1 MVTKKKASTKK
12 EATAKNATP
21 TKKAPAAKKAAVT
34 KVASAT
40 KISASKKSSTAS
52 PAMTADQKLARRKL
66 DALKRGIHRI
76 TESET
81 TPFSVHVL
89 GVGKAGADVVSQIL
103 KDKIANPTADESGF
117 TALAVD
123 IGDQDLAQVRSLA
136 DQLPDKSAQVETLA
150 LEVPSRDNLF
160 NTLRRMR
167 EFLKLEYPRYYWN
180 PNYEPWLPSRTQMP
194 KEGDHCS
201 RAVAKAIY
209 AKSYYDDSREMRS
222 ALRRF
227 SDSVDNSPGQSVVA
241 VVFGLG
247 GGTGSGMTVDL
258 ARHLSSVA
266 FGRRVLVV
274 GVAIAPCEGDVD
286 IHKGS
291 QLFPALNELDCMG
304 DEEKNEG
311 VVAVW
316 GDLYRNPFTSGV
328 IVVPQKAVWDATN
341 DLKATHQRI
350 DREVSSFLTRNN
362 GIDFWETLRLL
373 NWVGAPPTQH
383 AAART
388 PYGKQWAHVLGFADT
403 KDGVLASDDMAA
415 RLGIRSSYKP
425 EFIEVRAGDPENAEA
440 IEVVST
446 LGKAFTPTAE
456 PVIAV
461 SPGADPGTV
470 QFILPCISKT
480 DFDLFYDS
488 RKQYDTRDWEEK
500 LSDHAWLLDLGVL
513 LCEPAIRFNGMAGEC
528 LWGCACWVVVPY
540 DQIRGP
546 EESDSVA
553 AA

>member
-1 MVTKKKASTKK
+1 MVTKKNAST
-12 EATAKNATP
+12 
-21 TKKAPAAKKAAVT
+21 
-34 KVASAT
+34 
-40 KISASKKSSTAS
+40 SKKPSS
-52 PAMTADQKLARRKL
+52 PMTADEKLTRRKL

-89 GVGKAGADVVSQIL
+89 GVGKAGADVVAQIL
-103 KDKIANPTADESGF
+103 KDKAANPEGDEAGF

-123 IGDQDLAQVRSLA
+123 IGDEHLAQVRELA
-136 DQLPDKSAQVETLA
+136 SKLPDETAQVETLA
-150 LEVPSRDNLF
+150 LEMPSRDNLF

-180 PNYEPWLPSRTQMP
+180 PNYEPWLPSKTELPEQ
-194 KEGDHCS
+194 GGHCS

-274 GVAIAPCEGDVD
+274 GIAIAPCDGDEE

-291 QLFPALNELDCMG
+291 HLFPALNELDCMG
-304 DEEKNEG
+304 DESKNEG

-341 DLKATHQRI
+341 DLAATHKRI
-350 DREVSSFLTRNN
+350 DREVSSFLTRDN
-362 GIDFWETLRLL
+362 GKAFWETLRLL

-388 PYGKQWAHVLGFADT
+388 PYGRQWAHVLGFADIE
-403 KDGVLASDDMAA
+403 DGVVATDDMAA

-425 EFIEVRAGDPENAEA
+425 EFIEVRASDAEDA
-440 IEVVST
+440 NTIRVTST
-446 LGKAFTPTAE
+446 LGKAFSPDADPAIT
-456 PVIAV
+456 I
-461 SPGADPGTV
+461 SPGTDSGTV

-480 DFDLFYDS
+480 DFDIFFDA
-488 RKQYDTRDWEEK
+488 RAQYDTQDWEEK

-540 DQIRGP
+540 EQIRGP
-546 EESDSVA
+546 EESDSLA

>member
-1 MVTKKKASTKK
+1 MVTKKKESSTGKAASV
-12 EATAKNATP
+12 
-21 TKKAPAAKKAAVT
+21 KKASASSK
-34 KVASAT
+34 ASAT
-40 KISASKKSSTAS
+40 KIASSKKSQVSGQ
-52 PAMTADQKLARRKL
+52 PMTADQKLTRRKL

-76 TESET
+76 TDSET
-81 TPFSVHVL
+81 TPFKVHVL
-89 GVGKAGADVVSQIL
+89 GVGKAGADIVAQIL
-103 KDKIANPTADESGF
+103 KDKLANPSEDGSGF

-123 IGDQDLAQVRSLA
+123 IGDQDLAQVRELA
-136 DQLPDKSAQVETLA
+136 SQLPDNTAHVETLA
-150 LEVPSRDNLF
+150 LEVPNRDNLF

-180 PNYEPWLPSRTQMP
+180 PNYEPWLPSKTEMP
-194 KEGDHCS
+194 EPGGHCA

-209 AKSYYDDSREMRS
+209 AKSYYDDEREMRS
-222 ALRRF
+222 AIRRF
-227 SDSVDNSPGQSVVA
+227 ADNVDNAEGQSVVA

-247 GGTGSGMTVDL
+247 GGAGSGMTVDL

-274 GVAIAPCEGDVD
+274 GVAIAPCDGDED

-291 QLFPALNELDCMG
+291 HLFPAFNELDCMG
-304 DEEKNEG
+304 DESKNEG
-311 VVAVW
+311 VVSVW

-328 IVVPQKAVWDATN
+328 IIVPQKAVWDATN
-341 DLKATHQRI
+341 DLQVTHQRI

-362 GIDFWETLRLL
+362 GVDFWETLRML

-388 PYGKQWAHVLGFADT
+388 PYGQQWAHVLGFVDT
-403 KDGVLASDDMAA
+403 KDGKAATEDMAA

-425 EFIEVRAGDPENAEA
+425 EFIEIRAGDVEDADTIKTSA
-440 IEVVST
+440 A
-446 LGKAFTPTAE
+446 LGKAFS
-456 PVIAV
+456 PVADPAITV
-461 SPGADPGTV
+461 SVGADPGTV

-480 DFDLFYDS
+480 DFDLFFDS
-488 RKQYDTRDWEEK
+488 RDQYDTLDWEEK
-500 LSDHAWLLDLGVL
+500 LKDHAWLLDLGVL
-513 LCEPAIRFNGMAGEC
+513 LCEPAIRFDGMAGEC

-546 EESDSVA
+546 EGADSVVA
-553 AA
+553 A

>member
-1 MVTKKKASTKK
+1 VVTKKKENATKK
-12 EATAKNATP
+12 SSAVSSAKKPSITKMATP
-21 TKKAPAAKKAAVT
+21 TNIKTPPKSRNANPGM
-34 KVASAT
+34 SA
-40 KISASKKSSTAS
+40 
-52 PAMTADQKLARRKL
+52 DEKLTRRKL

-76 TESET
+76 TDAET

-89 GVGKAGADVVSQIL
+89 GVGKAGADIVAQIL
-103 KDKIANPTADESGF
+103 KDKTANSAGDESGF

-123 IGDQDLAQVRSLA
+123 IGDEHLAQVRDLA
-136 DQLPDKSAQVETLA
+136 SKLPDKTAQVETLA
-150 LEVPSRDNLF
+150 LEMPDRSNLF

-180 PNYEPWLPSRTQMP
+180 PNYEPWLPSKISLP
-194 KEGDHCS
+194 EPGGHCA

-209 AKSYYDDSREMRS
+209 AKSYYDDSREMRK

-227 SDSVDNSPGQSVVA
+227 ADGVDNAPGQSVVA

-274 GVAIAPCEGDVD
+274 GIGIAPCDGDD
-286 IHKGS
+286 EMHKGS
-291 QLFPALNELDCMG
+291 HLFPALNELDCMG
-304 DEEKNEG
+304 DESKNEG

-328 IVVPQKAVWDATN
+328 IVVPQKAVWDSTQ
-341 DLKATHQRI
+341 DLAATHQRI

-362 GIDFWETLRLL
+362 GKAFWETLRLL

-388 PYGKQWAHVLGFADT
+388 PYGRQWAHVLGFADI
-403 KDGVLASDDMAA
+403 KDGVIATKEMAA
-415 RLGIRSSYKP
+415 RLGIRASYKP
-425 EFIEVRAGDPENAEA
+425 EFIEVRAANPDDAETIKVA
-440 IEVVST
+440 ET
-446 LGKAFTPTAE
+446 LGKAFSPDADPAITL
-456 PVIAV
+456 
-461 SPGADPGTV
+461 SPGADPDSV

-480 DFDLFYDS
+480 DFELFYDA
-488 RKQYDTRDWEEK
+488 RDQYDTQDWEEK
-500 LSDHAWLLDLGVL
+500 LCDHAWLLDLGVL

-553 AA
+553 VAQSKR